1 MNKVVYHDVTQGSP
15 EWVALRCGMITAS
28 NLSKIVVSKR
38 DGGFTKTGRD
48 YLRNVFASQL
58 MGQDLVKADF
68 ANFNALQWGKDQE
81 PFARAAVQDL
91 FACDI
96 KEVGAYVVDGVLV
109 VSPDG
114 VAALDPFNDGVLLPI
129 EIKCPYNTARHVE
142 NIITNAVPDEYE
154 LQVQAQLMALQVDT
168 GYFASYDPRFTAE
181 PLHVIA
187 VKRDDALQAQ
197 IRQSITAGLAYIDTL
212 RAQYEANRLTRS
224 GG

>member
-1 MNKVVYHDVTQGSP
+1 MNKVVYHDVTQGST
-15 EWVALRCGMITAS
+15 EWCALRCGMITAS

-38 DGGFTKTGRD
+38 GGEFTKTGRD

-68 ANFNALQWGKDQE
+68 ASFNALEWGKDQE

-91 FACDI
+91 FACEV
-96 KEVGAYVVDGVLV
+96 KEVGAYVVNDVLV

-154 LQVQAQLMALQVDT
+154 LQVQAQLLALQVDT
-168 GYFASYDPRFTAE
+168 GYFVSYDPRFTPS

-187 VKRDDALQAQ
+187 VKRNDELQAQ
-197 IRQSITAGLAYIDTL
+197 IRQSIDAGLLYIEGL
-212 RAQYEANRLTRS
+212 RTRYETNRLTRV
-224 GG
+224 GC